1 MSKKILVSIKK
12 DSNIVME
19 TEGFK
24 GESCVTEIK
33 KILSSFVDLEN
44 FELKSDYYDNDEE
57 LNIVG
62 EVKL

>member
-1 MSKKILVSIKK
+1 MSKKIIVSINK

-24 GESCVTEIK
+24 GESCVTQIK

-57 LNIVG
+57 LNIVE